1 MKKLNSFHVQMY
13 NATKVIFLVCFK
25 TENKVFLFKLF
36 YIFEKTFF
44 SACHNESG
52 YFKVLLRGSVATWQ
66 RGSVAAN
73 KTSPYFDCGSM
84 AVWPQKILREYHNSF
99 KCRGQ

>member
-1 MKKLNSFHVQMY
+1 MCKCTTPQKLF
-13 NATKVIFLVCFK
+13 
-25 TENKVFLFKLF
+25 FLFVSKPKTKFFFLNFF